1 MSGTSP
7 DLLET
12 LPQFLLV
19 SSQHQ
24 HAPEGPPYLP
34 HGAILGQIPSPIPD
48 IPISSVLIAFFVLS
62 ATLTVTIFQLNLRRG
77 HKFVLSALLFGLSM
91 ARIMA
96 NVLRIAWAVHND
108 NTRLVIAASIFANA
122 GMLLLFVVNLILLQR
137 VVSAYH
143 PQLGW
148 SKAFGWVFRLLYSGI
163 ASSLVMV
170 VVSVVYSYYTLD
182 PHIQSQLRCIRLVT
196 AVYLAVLAFLPIP
209 GVIVTLLLSRS
220 SLIDYFGQG
229 TMRTKVVLL
238 LFTSVLLSLGAC
250 FRAGGAFIQR
260 PTEDPGWFNSKA
272 AYYCFNYVIE
282 LVVVFTYALSR
293 FDRRFHIPNGSKGP
307 GDYSN
312 GGPGGMLGQQS
323 TDEET
328 HSKGD
333 DDEPSTE
340 QQTPIK
346 NITNENA

>member
-1 MSGTSP
+1 M
-7 DLLET
+7 
-12 LPQFLLV
+12 

-34 HGAILGQIPSPIPD
+34 RAAILGQIPSPIPD
-48 IPISSVLIAFFVLS
+48 IPISSILIVLFVLS
-62 ATLTVTIFQLNLRRG
+62 ATLNMTIFQLNLRRG

-108 NTRLVIAASIFANA
+108 NARLVIAASIFANA

-137 VVSAYH
+137 VWPFLSLSATYS
-143 PQLGW
+143 PQE
-148 SKAFGWVFRLLYSGI
+148 SKTHR
-163 ASSLVMV
+163 
-170 VVSVVYSYYTLD
+170 
-182 PHIQSQLRCIRLVT
+182 
-196 AVYLAVLAFLPIP
+196 LPIYIAGCQII
-209 GVIVTLLLSRS
+209 GVHINFEHDVLLPRS
-220 SLIDYFGQG
+220 SPIDYFGQG

-260 PTEDPGWFNSKA
+260 PTENPGWFNSKA

-282 LVVVFTYALSR
+282 LVVLFTYALSR